1 MMKRSFYENSKFS
14 QIPRL
19 QKKLIEL
26 KKKLTSVSDF
36 DCPFR
41 QGLEEYPIITY
52 DNIKKTL
59 LMSNY
64 EFFSDNSGYI
74 IRNNKKINPPF
85 YIVMVN
91 RFTCDIKLALCIAIN
106 QKINDKSEKYFKVLT
121 VDKIS
126 DGKGLHLQYEEEKQD
141 LEEISDFSK
150 NKQYKIRVID
160 ITAESII
167 EVYEDKLEGKNYGK
181 LNTIPDFRKEMK
193 IIQDLTEELIMKI
206 GGFSETR
213 LLPDSKKVG
222 KNFAV
227 MNFKVD
233 DEALKEYKQ
242 SKKFFLLEFL
252 NGKCHNCQKKQEHL
266 KQLSVKKGTE

>member
-19 QKKLIEL
+19 QKKLIEF
-26 KKKLTSVSDF
+26 KKRLTSASDF
-36 DCPFR
+36 ECPFR

-52 DNIKKTL
+52 DNIKNTL

-64 EFFSDNSGYI
+64 EYFSDNSGYV

-85 YIVMVN
+85 YIVMIN
-91 RFTCDIKLALCIAIN
+91 RFTCEIKLALCIAIN

-121 VDKIS
+121 ADKIS
-126 DGKGLHLQYEEEKQD
+126 EGRSFHLQYEEEKQD
-141 LEEISDFSK
+141 KDEISDFSK
-150 NKQYKIRVID
+150 NKQYKIRVYD
-160 ITAESII
+160 ITAENII
-167 EVYEDKLEGKNYGK
+167 EVYEDKIEGKSYGK
-181 LNTIPDFRKEMK
+181 LSTIPDFRKEIK
-193 IIQDLTEELIMKI
+193 IILDLAEELIMKM
-206 GGFSETR
+206 GGFSEAK

-222 KNFAV
+222 KNFTV
-227 MNFKVD
+227 MNFKVE

-252 NGKCHNCQKKQEHL
+252 NVKCHTCPKKQEHL
-266 KQLSVKKGTE
+266 KQLSSKKGME